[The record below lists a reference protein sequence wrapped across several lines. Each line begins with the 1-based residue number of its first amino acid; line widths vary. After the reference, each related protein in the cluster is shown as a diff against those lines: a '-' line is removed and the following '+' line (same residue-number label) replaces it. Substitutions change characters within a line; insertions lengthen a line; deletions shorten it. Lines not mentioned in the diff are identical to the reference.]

1 MSAKPKFNTASLSTA
16 IKRAMDSL
24 SQGQSG
30 LAREQAE
37 AILRHYPDEVN
48 SLLVVA
54 VAMRDQGDNKKALK
68 RLQALLKRAPDFA
81 LAQQELGFAYTEA
94 GQLTEAIAA
103 LKHAV
108 AIEPKMPASWK
119 LMGEL
124 FLVNK
129 DEKSSAEAINQS
141 LLASS
146 LEPDVIR
153 AAELFKAGKTAQAER
168 LVRRFLMQNPT
179 NVNAIRLLADIG
191 IKIGMLEDAE
201 KLLVRCLELAPEFH
215 VARLNYAHVL
225 NKKEKLAPALAQ
237 VDHLLKAQPKKE
249 YAYLLLRA
257 SILVKIGN
265 FEQARQC
272 YEYLLSNFEPRAGI
286 ALSYAHTL
294 KTIGQQQ
301 EAIDAYRQTIEL
313 KPSFGDAYWSL
324 ANLKT
329 FRFEDSDLEAMRTEI
344 EKPDCTRE
352 DHFHLCFA
360 LGKALEDR
368 KQFDES
374 FEYYLRGN
382 DIKEKLEQY
391 DADFTADNARRI
403 QAVCT
408 RDFLSASSASGCQ
421 APDPIFIVGLPRAG
435 STLLEQILASHS
447 LVDGTKEL
455 VDIINIVRRLG
466 GRKMKTDVSL
476 YPELLKDLSAAQLEE
491 LGQEY
496 IDRTRIQRADA
507 PFFIDKMPNNFF
519 HIGFINL
526 ILPNAK
532 IIDARRHPMAACFSC
547 FTQLFAKGQHFTYG
561 LSNIGHYYRTY
572 IDVMDHW
579 DEVLPGKVLRVQ
591 YEEMVGDT
599 ENQVRRMLDHCDL
612 PFEENCLQFH
622 KTERAVRTASSE
634 QVRQPIYSGALEHW
648 RNFEPH
654 LGELKEALGPVLDR
668 YPIASGQ
675 DR

>member
-1 MSAKPKFNTASLSTA
+1 MSSKPKLTAGDVQTSVR
-16 IKRAMDSL
+16 RAMDLL

-30 LAREQAE
+30 PAREQAE

-48 SLLVVA
+48 SLFVVA
-54 VAMRDQGDNKKALK
+54 VAIRDHGDNEKALK
-68 RLQALLKRAPDFA
+68 RLQSLIKRAPDFV
-81 LAQQELGFAYTEA
+81 LAQQELGFAYAEA
-94 GQLTEAIAA
+94 GKLPEAITA
-103 LKHAV
+103 LKRAV

-124 FLVNK
+124 FLVSG
-129 DEKSSAEAINQS
+129 DEEASAEAINQS
-141 LLASS
+141 LLVSS
-146 LEPDVIR
+146 VEPDVIR
-153 AAELFKAGKTAQAER
+153 TAELFKAGKIAQAEQMC
-168 LVRRFLMQNPT
+168 RRFLMQNPT

-191 IKIGMLEDAE
+191 IKIGMLDDAE
-201 KLLVRCLELAPEFH
+201 KLLARCLELAPEFH

-225 NKKEKLAPALAQ
+225 SKKEKLAQALAQ
-237 VDHLLKAQPKKE
+237 VDRLLKAQPKKE
-249 YAYLLLRA
+249 YTYILLRA
-257 SILVKIGN
+257 SILVKIGD
-265 FEQARQC
+265 FEQAKQS

-301 EAIDAYRQTIEL
+301 EAIVAYRQTVDL

-329 FRFEDSDLEAMRTEI
+329 FHFEDRDLDRMREEV
-344 EKPDCTRE
+344 EKPDCTQE

-360 LGKALEDR
+360 LGKALDDR

-374 FEYYLRGN
+374 FRYYLRGN

-391 DADFTADNARRI
+391 NADLTADGARRI

-408 RDFLSASSASGCQ
+408 RDFLSTSPTSGCQ
-421 APDPIFIVGLPRAG
+421 APDPIFVVGLPRAG

-455 VDIINIVRRLG
+455 VDILAMVRRLG
-466 GRKMKTDVSL
+466 GKKLKADVSL
-476 YPELLKDLSAAQLEE
+476 YPELLTDLSAAQLEE
-491 LGQEY
+491 LGREY

-532 IIDARRHPMAACFSC
+532 IIDARRHPMASCFSC

-579 DEVLPGKVLRVQ
+579 DTALPGKVLRVQ
-591 YEEMVGDT
+591 YEEMVADT
-599 ENQVRRMLDHCDL
+599 ETQVRRMLAHCGL
-612 PFEENCLQFH
+612 EFEESCLQFH
-622 KTERAVRTASSE
+622 KTDRAVRTASSE
-634 QVRQPIYSGALEHW
+634 QVRQPIYKAALEHW
-648 RNFEPH
+648 RNYETH
-654 LGELKEALGPVLDR
+654 LDELKEALGPVLDR
-668 YPIASGQ
+668 YPIS
-675 DR
+675 

>member
-1 MSAKPKFNTASLSTA
+1 MSATPQLNTGNLESA
-16 IKRAMDSL
+16 IKHAMHLLSL
-24 SQGQSG
+24 GQSG
-30 LAREQAE
+30 LAREKAE
-37 AILRHYPDEVN
+37 AILRTYPNEVN
-48 SLLVVA
+48 CLLVVA
-54 VAMRDQGDNKKALK
+54 AAMREQGDNETALK

-81 LAQQELGFAYTEA
+81 LAQQELGFAYAEA
-94 GQLTEAIAA
+94 GRLTDAITA
-103 LKHAV
+103 LKRVV

-124 FLVNK
+124 FLVNG

-141 LLASS
+141 LMVSAV
-146 LEPDVIR
+146 EPDVIR
-153 AAELFKAGKTAQAER
+153 TAELFKAGKIAQAER
-168 LVRRFLMQNPT
+168 LCRRFLMQNPS

-191 IKIGMLEDAE
+191 IKIGMLDDAE

-215 VARLNYAHVL
+215 VARLNYAHL
-225 NKKEKLAPALAQ
+225 LSKKEKLAQALTQ

-249 YAYLLLRA
+249 YTYILLRA
-257 SILVKIGN
+257 SILVKIGD
-265 FEQARQC
+265 FEQAKQS
-272 YEYLLSNFEPRAGI
+272 YEYLLSHFEPRSGI

-294 KTIGQQQ
+294 KTIGLQQK
-301 EAIDAYRQTIEL
+301 AIDAYRHTIDL

-329 FRFEDSDLEAMRTEI
+329 FRFEDSDLDAMRREI

-368 KQFDES
+368 DQFDES
-374 FEYYLRGN
+374 FHYYQRGN

-391 DADFTADNARRI
+391 NADLTADGARRI
-403 QAVCT
+403 QEVCT
-408 RDFLSASSASGCQ
+408 RDFMSASSAKGCQ
-421 APDPIFIVGLPRAG
+421 ATDPIFIVGLPRTG

-455 VDIINIVRRLG
+455 VDILAMVRRLG
-466 GRKMKTDVSL
+466 GKKMKTDNSL
-476 YPELLKDLSAAQLEE
+476 YPELLPDLSAAQLDE
-491 LGQEY
+491 LGREY

-507 PFFIDKMPNNFF
+507 PLFIDKMPNNFF
-519 HIGFINL
+519 HIGFISL

-547 FTQLFAKGQHFTYG
+547 FKQLFAKGQHFTYG

-572 IDVMDHW
+572 IDMMDHW
-579 DEVLPGKVLRVQ
+579 ERVLPDKVLRVQ
-591 YEEMVGDT
+591 YEEMVADT
-599 ENQVRRMLDHCDL
+599 ENQVRRMLDHCGL
-612 PFEENCLQFH
+612 EFEEGCLQFY

-634 QVRQPIYSGALEHW
+634 QVRQPIYSAAMEHW

-654 LGELKEALGPVLDR
+654 LDELKAALGPVLDR
-668 YPIASGQ
+668 YPIAS
-675 DR
+675 R